1 LTTGSARENVTDIL
15 CIGAQKAST
24 SWLHHVI
31 NAHQRTYA
39 FPNSA
44 PVTSTNK
51 EAHFWD
57 WNHHRGLDWY
67 RTLMAP
73 PEPDRL
79 VMDFTPEYSLLDDD
93 KIRECKD
100 INPTARVIY
109 ILRDPL
115 ARAVSALRMHTLWR
129 TNSAAAEEAEIRL
142 DDDFHALVETARI
155 LEMSSYFH
163 NFERWSKAYENILVL
178 NYEHILSN
186 PVAVVERVLAHC
198 RLSTEDMM
206 PEARDE
212 YEKRLK
218 KRVWASVSYPITQDA
233 AYFLH
238 DMLWEERQVAERL
251 FNFRFTEYLNVLE
264 PPANP

>member
-1 LTTGSARENVTDIL
+1 MIRPDRENVTDIL

-24 SWLHHVI
+24 SWLHHVV

-67 RTLMAP
+67 RDLMAP
-73 PEPDRL
+73 PQPDRL
-79 VMDFTPEYSLLDDD
+79 VMDFTPEYSLLGQE
-93 KIRECKD
+93 KIRECKA

-129 TNSAAAEEAEIRL
+129 TNRAAAEEVEIAL
-142 DDDFHALVETARI
+142 DDDFHALVKKARI
-155 LEMSSYFH
+155 LEMSSYVY
-163 NFERWSKAYENILVL
+163 NFERWATAYSDILVL
-178 NYEHILSN
+178 NYEDILAA
-186 PVAVVERVLAHC
+186 PVAITERVLAHC
-198 RLSTEDMM
+198 GLSVADMT
-206 PEARDE
+206 PEARTE
-212 YEKRLK
+212 YEKRLQ
-218 KRVWASVSYPITQDA
+218 KRVWASVSYRITPA
-233 AYFLH
+233 AAHFLH
-238 DMLWEERQVAERL
+238 GMLWPKRQAAERT
-251 FNFRFTEYLNVLE
+251 FGFAFTEYRNVLE
-264 PPANP
+264 PFDAA